1 MSKVFGF
8 VAEPHRNGYYLVSA
22 ASQEGDTTVCSD
34 LSGFL
39 GSWKMKEGGVFFPTI
54 SGETLCK
61 EAMQMANDY
70 AREKNA
76 VNEDKLA
83 KRIRILQNECE

>member
-8 VAEPHRNGYYLVSA
+8 VAEPHRNNYYMVSP
-22 ASQEGDTTVCSD
+22 ASQEGEEVMCHD

-39 GSWKMKEGGVFFPTI
+39 GNWKMKDGGVFFLTV

-61 EAMQMANDY
+61 EAMQMADDY
-70 AREKNA
+70 AREKNII
-76 VNEDKLA
+76 NEDKLA
-83 KRIRILQNECE
+83 RRIRILQNECE

>member
-1 MSKVFGF
+1 MSEVFGF
-8 VAEPHRNGYYLVSA
+8 VAEPHRNNCYFVSA
-22 ASQEGDTTVCSD
+22 ATEEGDKVTCHD

-39 GSWKMKEGGVFFPTI
+39 GSWKMREGGVFFPTV

-76 VNEDKLA
+76 ANEDKLA
-83 KRIRILQNECE
+83 KRIRSFQNE

>member
-8 VAEPHRNGYYLVSA
+8 VAEPHRNNVYFVTPACKEDG
-22 ASQEGDTTVCSD
+22 TVTCHD

-39 GSWKMKEGGVFFPTI
+39 GSWKMREGGVFFPTI
-54 SGETLCK
+54 SGDTLCE

-70 AREKNA
+70 AKEKNSA
-76 VNEDKLA
+76 NEDKLA
-83 KRIRILQNECE
+83 KGVRSFQN

>member
-8 VAEPHRNGYYLVSA
+8 VAEPHRDNHYFVSA
-22 ASQEGDTTVCSD
+22 ACQEKDEVTCHD

-39 GSWKMKEGGVFFPTI
+39 GSWKMRVGGVFFPSI

-83 KRIRILQNECE
+83 KRILQNECE